1 MKTNS
6 LFYHLFQNF
15 PSIFFELIG
24 HPPTETNGYEFQSVE
39 IKDTNQ
45 RLDGVFIPAKRTR
58 QPIYFVEVQ
67 AQFDEDFYYRFFTEI
82 FLYLGNN
89 KSNRDW
95 FAVAIYPRRII
106 EPVIPRPYQWL
117 VESDHIKRF
126 YLDELGLIA
135 NQSLGLGMLKLLV
148 EDEPKAQQRAEYL
161 IHQIQQLTPTN
172 EQPKLA
178 ELLTTILAY
187 KFPESGIKELTKMF
201 ELNDLKQSK
210 LYQEAKTEG
219 KLETVPLLLELG
231 LTVERIAQELQLD
244 LEAVKEA
251 AKELASQATSLE

>member
-6 LFYHLFQNF
+6 LFYHIFQNS

-24 HPPTETNGYEFQSVE
+24 QPPTETSGYEFQSVE

-45 RLDGVFIPAKRTR
+45 TINGIFIPPKRTR

-67 AQFDEDFYYRFFTEI
+67 SQFDEDFYYRFFTEI

-95 FAVAIYPRRII
+95 FAVAIYPRRIV
-106 EPVIPRPYQWL
+106 ESVIPRPYQWL

-126 YLDELGLIA
+126 YLDELGLNA

-148 EDEPKAQQRAEYL
+148 EDEDKSQQRAEYL
-161 IHQIQQLTPTN
+161 IHQLQQLTPKS
-172 EQPKLA
+172 EQSILG
-178 ELLTTILAY
+178 ELLTKILVY
-187 KFPESGIKELTKMF
+187 KFPQLGVQELTKML
-201 ELNDLKQSK
+201 ELGDLKKTK

-219 KLETVPLLLELG
+219 KLETVTLLLELG
-231 LTVERIAQELQLD
+231 LSVERIAQELHLD
-244 LEAVKEA
+244 LAAVKEA
-251 AKELASQATSLE
+251 AKELASQATTLE

>member
-24 HPPTETNGYEFQSVE
+24 HPPTETSGYEFQSVT

-45 RLDGVFIPAKRTR
+45 HINGIFVPAKRTR

-67 AQFDEDFYYRFFTEI
+67 SQFDEDFYYRFFTEI

-117 VESDHIKRF
+117 VESDHIKRL

-148 EDEPKAQQRAEYL
+148 EDEAKAQQRAEYL
-161 IHQIQQLTPTN
+161 IHQIQQLTPTS
-172 EQPKLA
+172 EQPNLA

-187 KFPESGIKELTKMF
+187 KFPQSGIKELTEMF

-231 LTVERIAQELQLD
+231 LTVERIAQELHLD
-244 LEAVKEA
+244 IAAVKEA
-251 AKELASQATSLE
+251 AKELASQATTLE

>member
-6 LFYHLFQNF
+6 LFYHIFQNF
-15 PSIFFELIG
+15 PGIFFELIG
-24 HPPTETNGYEFQSVE
+24 QPPTETSGYEFQSVE

-45 RLDGVFIPAKRTR
+45 RIDGIFIPPKRTR

-67 AQFDEDFYYRFFTEI
+67 SQFDEDFYYRFFTEI
-82 FLYLGNN
+82 FLFLGNN

-126 YLDELGLIA
+126 YLDELGLTA
-135 NQSLGLGMLKLLV
+135 NQSVGLGMLKLLV
-148 EDEPKAQQRAEYL
+148 EDETKTQQRTEYL
-161 IHQIQQLTPTN
+161 IHQLQQVTPIS
-172 EQPKLA
+172 EQRNLGG
-178 ELLTTILAY
+178 LLTKILAY
-187 KFPESGIKELTKMF
+187 KFPDLGIKELTKMF
-201 ELNDLKQSK
+201 ELNDLKQSD
-210 LYQEAKTEG
+210 LYQEAKIEG

-231 LTVERIAQELQLD
+231 LSVERIAQELQLNV
-244 LEAVKEA
+244 EAVKQA
-251 AKELASQATSLE
+251 AKELASQVTTLE

>member
-24 HPPTETNGYEFQSVE
+24 HPPTETSGYEFQSVT
-39 IKDTNQ
+39 IKDTSQ
-45 RLDGVFIPAKRTR
+45 RINGIFVPAKRTR

-67 AQFDEDFYYRFFTEI
+67 SQFDEDFYYRFFTEI

-117 VESDHIKRF
+117 VESDHIKRL

-148 EDEPKAQQRAEYL
+148 EDEAKAQQRAEYL
-161 IHQIQQLTPTN
+161 IHQIQQLTPTS
-172 EQPKLA
+172 EQPNLA

-187 KFPESGIKELTKMF
+187 KFPQSGIQELTEMF

-231 LTVERIAQELQLD
+231 LTVERIAQELDLD
-244 LEAVKEA
+244 IAAVREA
-251 AKELASQATSLE
+251 AKELAGQVTSLE

>member
-6 LFYHLFQNF
+6 LFFHILQNF

-24 HPPTETNGYEFQSVE
+24 HPPTETSGYEFQSVE

-45 RLDGVFIPAKRTR
+45 RIDGIFVPAKRTR
-58 QPIYFVEVQ
+58 QPIYFVDVQ
-67 AQFDEDFYYRFFTEI
+67 SQFDEDFYYRFFTEI

-95 FAVAIYPRRII
+95 FAVAIYPRRFI
-106 EPVIPRPYQWL
+106 EPVVPRPYQWL
-117 VESDHIKRF
+117 VESDHIKRL

-148 EDEPKAQQRAEYL
+148 EDEAKAQQRSEYL
-161 IHQIQQLTPTN
+161 IHQIQQITHISDRL
-172 EQPKLA
+172 KLG
-178 ELLTTILAY
+178 ELLIKILAY
-187 KFPESGIKELTKMF
+187 KFPLLGIQELTKMF
-201 ELNDLKQSK
+201 ELSDLKQSK

-231 LTVERIAQELQLD
+231 LTVERIAQELHLD
-244 LEAVKEA
+244 IVEVKKAVKEFA
-251 AKELASQATSLE
+251 GQETTLE

>member
-24 HPPTETNGYEFQSVE
+24 HPLTETSGYEFQSVAV
-39 IKDTNQ
+39 KDTNQ
-45 RLDGVFIPAKRTR
+45 RIDGIFIPAKRTR

-67 AQFDEDFYYRFFTEI
+67 SQFDEEFYYRFFTEI

-117 VESDHIKRF
+117 VESDHIKRL
-126 YLDELGLIA
+126 YLDELGLNA

-148 EDEPKAQQRAEYL
+148 EDEAKAQQRAEYL
-161 IHQIQQLTPTN
+161 IHQIQQITPIS
-172 EQPKLA
+172 EQASLGK
-178 ELLTTILAY
+178 LLTTILAY
-187 KFPESGIKELTKMF
+187 KFPKLGIKELTEMF
-201 ELNDLKQSK
+201 ELSDLKQSQ
-210 LYQEAKTEG
+210 LYQEAKIEG

-231 LTVERIAQELQLD
+231 LSVERIAQELG
-244 LEAVKEA
+244 LEVNAVKEA
-251 AKELASQATSLE
+251 AKQLAGQETTLE